1 MNTNNEIGRK
11 YVVLVGLYLIVKV
24 VVNLIFGGGFDF
36 GGLIFAIVAA
46 LAMFSGLQ
54 YLNFVVAGLL
64 AFGVARHLGYN
75 FTHLPDTLIYLIEGV
90 IDIGAAVLLIMQNDV
105 KEHFTNKWSEL
116 SDMIKK

>member
-1 MNTNNEIGRK
+1 MNTNNETGRK
-11 YVVLVGLYLIVKV
+11 YVVLVGMYL
-24 VVNLIFGGGFDF
+24 LIKFVLNIFVGGFSF
-36 GGLIFAIVAA
+36 GGLIFAVVAA

-54 YLNFVVAGLL
+54 YLNYVVAGLL

-75 FTHLPDTLIYLIEGV
+75 LTHLPGTLIYLIEGV
-90 IDIGAAVLLIMQNDV
+90 IDIGAAVLLIVQNDV